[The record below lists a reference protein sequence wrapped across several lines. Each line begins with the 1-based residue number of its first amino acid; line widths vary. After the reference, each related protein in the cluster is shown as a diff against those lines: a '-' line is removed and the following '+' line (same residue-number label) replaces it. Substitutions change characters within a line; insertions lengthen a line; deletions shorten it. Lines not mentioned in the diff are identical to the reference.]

1 MKYYVGD
8 IVKMRKVH
16 PCGGMDWEVLRVG
29 MDFRIKCQK
38 CKRVVMLSRPE
49 FEKAVKS
56 VIKSVL
62 PQTLISENYPQK
74 PLE

>member
-1 MKYYVGD
+1 VKFYVGD

-16 PCGGMDWEVLRVG
+16 PCGGTDWEVLRVG
-29 MDFRIKCQK
+29 MDFRIKCIK
-38 CKRVVMLSRPE
+38 CKRVVMLPRPQ

-56 VIKSVL
+56 VIKSAL
-62 PQTLISENYPQK
+62 PPTLTIENSPQK